1 MWISTQNKK
10 FKVRASGDFPR
21 RHSHGHRGRIM
32 KRFILMLAGGG
43 LFVNCQ
49 AQGWLDKAE
58 DNMNL
63 KTRNGFFRS
72 DLTVLLDLEG
82 YYIDQRPPG
91 LIYSSHS
98 FVNPRATFFVDTQLG
113 KHFYSLVQARLD
125 RGFDPGSQN
134 FDARLDEYLVRWT
147 PLNDSRVNLQFGKF
161 ATVVGNWV
169 QRHDSWDNPLIT
181 APLPYENLT
190 TVSDSSPPAS
200 PQALLARRNQPVE
213 KDGWLPVIWGPVYA
227 TGAALFGS
235 VGRLD
240 YAIDFKNTA
249 LASDPDAWEINNVQW
264 QNPTVSGRLG
274 VRPCAAWNQGV
285 SFSVGPYLYQDA
297 APDLPPGRS
306 IGDYNQITLA
316 SDASYAWRH
325 WQLWGEVL
333 LTRFQVPNVGNADA
347 LTYYLETKYKLTPSL
362 YAAARWNQQI
372 FGTLPDGMGGRQAWG
387 NNMVR
392 IDLALGYRF
401 NRHFQAKI
409 QYSFGHA
416 DATLQQGEQLVAVQ
430 ATMKF

>member
-1 MWISTQNKK
+1 MWILTQNKK
-10 FKVRASGDFPR
+10 FMVRAGGDFPR

-32 KRFILMLAGGG
+32 MRFILMLAGGV
-43 LFVNCQ
+43 LAVNCQ
-49 AQGWLDKAE
+49 GQGWLDKAE

-63 KTRNGFFRS
+63 KTRNGLFRS
-72 DLTVLLDLEG
+72 DLPVLLDLEG

-91 LIYSSHS
+91 LIYRSHS

-125 RGFDPGSQN
+125 CGFDPGSQN

-147 PLNDSRVNLQFGKF
+147 PLNDGRVNLQFGKF

-190 TVSDSSPPAS
+190 PVADSG
-200 PQALLARRNQPVE
+200 PQAFLARRNQPVE
-213 KDGWLPVIWGPVYA
+213 KDAWLPVIWGPVYA
-227 TGAALFGS
+227 TGAALFGN

-240 YAIDFKNTA
+240 YALDFKNTA

-274 VRPCAAWNQGV
+274 VRPNAAWNQGV
-285 SFSVGPYLYQDA
+285 SFSIGPYLYQEA

-325 WQLWGEVL
+325 WQLWGEVF
-333 LTRFQVPNVGNADA
+333 LTRFQVPNVGNADV
-347 LTYYLETKYKLTPSL
+347 LTYYLEMKYKLTPSL
-362 YAAARWNQQI
+362 YVAARWNQQI

-409 QYSFGHA
+409 QYSFGHS
-416 DATLQQGEQLVAVQ
+416 DAALQQGEQLVAAQ

>member
-1 MWISTQNKK
+1 M
-10 FKVRASGDFPR
+10 VRSSGDFPR
-21 RHSHGHRGRIM
+21 RHSHGHRCRIM
-32 KRFILMLAGGG
+32 KRFILMLAGV
-43 LFVNCQ
+43 LAVNCQ
-49 AQGWLDKAE
+49 GQGWLDKAG
-58 DNMNL
+58 DGMNL
-63 KTRNGFFRS
+63 KTRNGLFRS
-72 DLTVLLDLEG
+72 DLTVLVDLEG

-91 LIYSSHS
+91 LIYSSLS

-161 ATVVGNWV
+161 ATVAGNWV
-169 QRHDSWDNPLIT
+169 QRHDSWDNPLVT

-190 TVSDSSPPAS
+190 PVADSSPPAS
-200 PQALLARRNQPVE
+200 PQAFLARRRQPVE

-240 YAIDFKNTA
+240 YALDFKNAA
-249 LASDPDAWEINNVQW
+249 LSSDPGAWEVNNVQW

-306 IGDYNQITLA
+306 IADYDQITLA
-316 SDASYAWRH
+316 SDASYAWHH
-325 WQLWGEVL
+325 WQLWGEVF
-333 LTRFQVPNVGNADA
+333 LTRFQVPNVGNADV

-372 FGTLPDGMGGRQAWG
+372 FGTVPDGMGGRQAWG
-387 NNMVR
+387 NDMVR
-392 IDLALGYRF
+392 IDLTLGYRF